1 MGFREKL
8 SKCSDAVEFV
18 GVAVMRGVA
27 SLPDHPA
34 MLALIVLV
42 AAAPELMTSAQ
53 LEYLDSIKEPLINGA
68 TIAALYW
75 VAVSAA
81 RSTVFRGK
89 RMTGAVG
96 LGVVMRGATLGVPV
110 ERKPLSESEVH
121 RVAIHEAGH
130 LLALALFPDKPVSVR
145 AYARDYHSS
154 PTGHV
159 QYEFSAPLDASY
171 SWAHMLNTL
180 AGQVAEKVIN
190 GSTLHGSER
199 DNTAWETLAKQHL
212 RAGFAPEQ
220 LWFITPDTEGE
231 ARLNARTLEDMRAE
245 QVQQLTAF
253 FTANRDHLEKTAYRL
268 KEVDVLETEESLQV
282 LEAVAVPTFGIPD

>member
-8 SKCSDAVEFV
+8 SKCSDEIEFV

-27 SLPDHPA
+27 SLPDHPV

-96 LGVVMRGATLGVPV
+96 LGVVMRGATHGVPV
-110 ERKPLSESEVH
+110 ISERKPLSESEFH

-145 AYARDYHSS
+145 AYARGYHSS

-159 QYEFSAPLDASY
+159 QYEFSAPIDVSY

-190 GSTLHGSER
+190 GSTLQGSER

-212 RAGFAPEQ
+212 RAGFAPERP
-220 LWFITPDTEGE
+220 WFITPEAEGE
-231 ARLNARTLEDMRAE
+231 ARVNARTLEDMRAE

-253 FTANRDHLEKTAYRL
+253 FMANRAPLEKTAYRL
-268 KEVDVLETEESLQV
+268 KEVDVLETAESLQM
-282 LEAVAVPTFGIPD
+282 LEAVAVPT